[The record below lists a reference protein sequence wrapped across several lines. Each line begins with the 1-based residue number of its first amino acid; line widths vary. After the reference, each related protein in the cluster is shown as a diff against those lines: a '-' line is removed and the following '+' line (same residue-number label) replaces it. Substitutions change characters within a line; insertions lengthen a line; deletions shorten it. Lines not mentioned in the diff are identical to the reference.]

1 MAGLTLL
8 GGLTPDEFLS
18 RYWQKKPLLVRG
30 AFPDFQDRYDP
41 EELAG
46 LACEDGI
53 ESRLVLERGGAK
65 PWELHHGPFDDET
78 FLNLPETH
86 WTFLI
91 QDLEKHVPEFADLIE
106 PFRFIPDWRIDD
118 LMVSYAAPQ
127 GTVGPHVDN
136 YDVFLIQGRGRRRW
150 QIGSGGKG
158 ELLAD
163 TELRILKQFKTT
175 EEWVLEPGDLLYL
188 PPGLPHYGVALEPC
202 ITYSVGFRAPS
213 QRELVSDFADF
224 LLQDLDEQARYSDP
238 DLRVQ
243 DNPGALAPMALERI
257 KQTIRRT
264 LDLSDGTLE
273 SWFGRYITE
282 PKAGL
287 GAEPLD
293 EPLSEADLRT
303 HLKSG
308 GTLERHPGA
317 RFAYIDGERG
327 ESALFVDGQEFAL
340 GPDCAFLAPL
350 ICRQRTLSADLL
362 HGALGKTSARALLLD
377 LVNEG
382 YLVIYEDADE
392 DADEDN

>member
-1 MAGLTLL
+1 MSELTLL
-8 GGLTPDEFLS
+8 GGLTPQEFLT

-30 AFPDFQDRYDP
+30 AFPAFQDRYDP

-46 LACEDGI
+46 LACEEGI

-65 PWELHHGPFDDET
+65 PWELRHGPFDDAT

-91 QDLEKHVPEFADLIE
+91 QDLEKHVPEFAELIE

-127 GTVGPHVDN
+127 GTVGPHTDN

-150 QIGSGGKG
+150 QIGSRGKG

-163 TELRILKQFKTT
+163 TELRILKQFKAT
-175 EEWVLEPGDLLYL
+175 EEWVLEPGDMLYL

-213 QRELVSDFADF
+213 HRELVSDFADF
-224 LLQDLDEQARYSDP
+224 LLQDLDEQARYGDP
-238 DLRVQ
+238 DLGVQ
-243 DNPGALAPMALERI
+243 KNSGQLAPIALDRV
-257 KQTIRRT
+257 KQIIRRA
-264 LDLSDGTLE
+264 LDLSDETLN
-273 SWFGRYITE
+273 SWFGCYITE

-287 GAEPLD
+287 GTEPLD
-293 EPLSEADLRT
+293 EPLNDAELRAY
-303 HLKSG
+303 LKAG
-308 GTLERHPGA
+308 GALERHPGS
-317 RFAYIDGERG
+317 RFAYIDGARG
-327 ESALFVDGQEFAL
+327 ECLLFVDGQEFAL
-340 GPDCAFLAPL
+340 GPDCAPLAPL
-350 ICRQRTLSADLL
+350 ICQQRTLTAESLRGVLSKAS
-362 HGALGKTSARALLLD
+362 TRALLLD
-377 LVNEG
+377 LINEG

-392 DADEDN
+392 DD